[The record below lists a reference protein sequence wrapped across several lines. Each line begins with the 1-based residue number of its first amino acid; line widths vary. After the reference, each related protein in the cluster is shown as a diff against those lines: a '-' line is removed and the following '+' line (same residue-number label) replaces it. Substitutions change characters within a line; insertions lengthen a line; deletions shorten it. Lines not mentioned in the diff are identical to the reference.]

1 MSYEGYGELIGVLI
15 VGTVFI
21 GFLLLRFIIT
31 WVLPLLLQVLVAL
44 LKAVYRV
51 ILAVWR

>member
-1 MSYEGYGELIGVLI
+1 MNYEGYGELIGVLI

-21 GFLLLRFIIT
+21 SFFLLQFIIT
-31 WVLPLLLQVLVAL
+31 WVLQVLVAL
-44 LKAVYRV
+44 LKAAYRI